1 MFVLQHFTWLTG
13 GEVPM
18 STSNFISKEWSNLFF
33 QDGDMFFL
41 QEKAKKQTNSIL
53 FITCNCY
60 TSTRCYGRRII
71 SKAISANLKLFSS
84 LLCVYLSTIFYFVF
98 QRPRIFLAFDI
109 FLFGMI
115 SRFPSVKTQTVRY
128 WYIRPNS
135 KFFRKCRAYTIL
147 FPRSLKGKGKIF
159 RVQTNSWQLPKNL
172 IAGEP

>member
-1 MFVLQHFTWLTG
+1 MILGPLSYRVFRETG
-13 GEVPM
+13 PWSLRPVTSQWRHSLEVQP
-18 STSNFISKEWSNLFF
+18 FLKK
-33 QDGDMFFL
+33 FL

-109 FLFGMI
+109 FFFGMI
-115 SRFPSVKTQTVRY
+115 SRIPSVKTQTVRY

-135 KFFRKCRAYTIL
+135 KFFRTHEVVQM
-147 FPRSLKGKGKIF
+147 PRLDNPVSALAE
-159 RVQTNSWQLPKNL
+159 RWR
-172 IAGEP
+172 